1 MGGRLIPCRDKGR
14 ASIEV
19 LGIWRRRNVTMS
31 GKTSEYRKDGRP
43 TAGKSWDEDQ

>member
-1 MGGRLIPCRDKGR
+1 MGGRLIPYRDKGR

-31 GKTSEYRKDGRP
+31 GKTSEYGKVGRP